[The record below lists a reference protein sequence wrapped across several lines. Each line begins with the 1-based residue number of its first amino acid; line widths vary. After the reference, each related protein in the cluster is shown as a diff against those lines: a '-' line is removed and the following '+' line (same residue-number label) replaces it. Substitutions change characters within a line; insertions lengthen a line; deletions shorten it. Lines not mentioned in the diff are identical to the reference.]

1 MSSFRPF
8 FTSLLTLS
16 LLSTASSGTSTVL
29 VSTAHAASVG
39 SSATT
44 SSSANALL
52 TPLWQVSADGTGIY
66 DQQQAVM
73 NGTLYYSHKNMLY
86 AKHIA
91 TGKTLWSYKQG
102 EHPQILTSN
111 SVFFINNQEQLVK
124 VSASTGKL
132 VWKVKLSAKPM
143 EIGGQAR
150 LINGTLYFANESG
163 GMAAYH
169 PVTGKKLWENKD
181 IPMYAG
187 KIYGEFSGVIV
198 ASSTVD
204 NIRTQFFGLDPST
217 GKRLWRTEGLHSY
230 VTSEKG
236 QLVLQEQVPGYQITL
251 VQLNPVTG
259 KISGQEKYKP
269 HGNVSGLSSYTA
281 SIQNSYLYSV
291 NTVNGKDEYV
301 LTRFTRSR
309 DTAASFK
316 SYASYGNWLTGPIG
330 GMAYFQ
336 QGTQVSGIRLADDS
350 VVVFDHPAEPV
361 MQLQRTS
368 HAVFAI
374 YSNGNI
380 SINHADTGALLGM
393 IRSGAS
399 SPRFGVISIVNGTA
413 IIPTENNIIAVT
425 LPAEYQ

>member
-1 MSSFRPF
+1 MSSFRPI
-8 FTSLLTLS
+8 FTCLLSLS
-16 LLSTASSGTSTVL
+16 LLSTASSSVSPVL
-29 VSTAHAASVG
+29 VPTAHAASV
-39 SSATT
+39 
-44 SSSANALL
+44 SSSAAASSPTNALL
-52 TPLWQVSADGTGIY
+52 TPLWQVSADGTGMY
-66 DQQQAVM
+66 DHKQAVV
-73 NGTLYYSHKNMLY
+73 NGTLYYSHNNTLY
-86 AKHIA
+86 AKNIA

-102 EHPQILTSN
+102 AHPEVLTSN
-111 SVFFINNQEQLVK
+111 SVFFIDNQEQLVK
-124 VSASTGKL
+124 VSAATGKL
-132 VWKVKLSAKPM
+132 LWKVKLSAKPM

-187 KIYGEFSGVIV
+187 KIYGEFSGVVV

-217 GKRLWRTEGLHSY
+217 GKRLWRTEGLHRY
-230 VTSEKG
+230 VTSENG
-236 QLVLQEQVPGYQITL
+236 QLVLQEQVPGSP
-251 VQLNPVTG
+251 LNPVTG
-259 KISGQEKYKP
+259 KLSGQENYKP
-269 HGNVSGLSSYTA
+269 QGDVSGLSSYTA
-281 SIQNSYLYSV
+281 SIHNSYLYSV
-291 NTVNGKDEYV
+291 NNVSGKDEYV

-336 QGTQVSGIRLADDS
+336 QGTQISGIRLTDDS
-350 VVVFDHPAEPV
+350 VVDFDKPAEPV
-361 MQLQRTS
+361 IHLQRAGR
-368 HAVFAI
+368 AVFAI
-374 YSNGNI
+374 YENGNI
-380 SINHADTGALLGM
+380 SINHADTGVLLGM

-399 SPRFGVISIVNGTA
+399 SPGFGIISIVKGTA